1 MVVYLSVVIHAA
13 QLCVCLLVSVTV
25 CLCVCVWVEGGIT
38 YIQAYNTVYSI
49 PVYQLNGIL
58 IKSRGKQYHSITKQ
72 SEHRER
78 RVMQKPPPPS
88 TKMWYCFSLMEDIPG
103 KCDVALNTKR
113 REVPAI

>member
-25 CLCVCVWVEGGIT
+25 CLYGWKGESHISQT
-38 YIQAYNTVYSI
+38 YNTVYSI
-49 PVYQLNGIL
+49 PVYLLNGIL

-78 RVMQKPPPPS
+78 RVMHKPPPPS